1 MKIELKNIKFSYEEE
16 INVLDDLSLTIN
28 EGEMV
33 AILGHNGSGKS
44 TLSKIIMGL
53 LEPNSGSVI
62 INDQEYTGDEFDK
75 VRDKMG
81 IIFQNPDNQ
90 FVGVT
95 VQDDIAFGLENRR
108 IERSEMIE
116 RINKY
121 SKVVNMEE
129 YLLTNPEN
137 LSGGQKQRVAI
148 AGVLAMETE
157 VIIFDESTS
166 MLDPKGTKEI
176 NEMIKKL
183 KEIDNKTII
192 SITHN
197 LEEAVYADRVI
208 VLNNG
213 KIVLDGTPKEVL
225 KNKAILEASGLKLLD
240 GLEIINDLNESNIK
254 INPSIS
260 RDELSKRLNISVR
273 QVRKIIDQLRN
284 DGVLTRQGGDAGRWI
299 IHKNNMR

>member
-1 MKIELKNIKFSYEEE
+1 MKIELKDISFSYEKDAL
-16 INVLDDLSLTIN
+16 VLDNLSLTIE
-28 EGEMV
+28 EGQMV

-53 LEPNSGSVI
+53 LEPKSGEVFV
-62 INDQEYTGDEFDK
+62 DGVKYEGDEFDK
-75 VRDKMG
+75 IRDKMG

-108 IERSEMIE
+108 IPREEMIE

-121 SKVVNMEE
+121 AKVVSMED

-148 AGVLAMETE
+148 AGVLAMETD

-176 NEMIKKL
+176 NQMIKML
-183 KEIDNKTII
+183 KEEQNKTII

-208 VLNNG
+208 VLNGG
-213 KIVLDGTPKEVL
+213 KIVLDGTPQEVL
-225 KNKAILEASGLKLLD
+225 KEKDTLEASGLKLLD
-240 GLEIINDLNESNIK
+240 GISIVNELNNSNLNNK
-254 INPSIS
+254 K
-260 RDELSKRLNISVR
+260 EL
-273 QVRKIIDQLRN
+273 IDTIWE
-284 DGVLTRQGGDAGRWI
+284 LTF
-299 IHKNNMR
+299 KM